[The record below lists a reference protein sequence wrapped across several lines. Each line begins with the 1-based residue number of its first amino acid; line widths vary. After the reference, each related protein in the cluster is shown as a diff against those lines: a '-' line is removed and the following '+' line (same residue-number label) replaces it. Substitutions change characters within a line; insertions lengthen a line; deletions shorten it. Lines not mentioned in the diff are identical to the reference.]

1 MVVLKKLASA
11 VLLIGGLLSSIGA
24 FISMVGSGSMRY
36 PEDDSFYM
44 AINGAVFARVCV
56 IIVFVA
62 AIALIALAFLK
73 QAAKKGGAITAGV
86 FALVEFIGQ
95 FLIDPFTSSDK
106 LMEAALSQSG
116 ADLGGQA
123 FIGLAMIVIAGIA
136 VMICG
141 IVGLASKIKKAQ

>member
-1 MVVLKKLASA
+1 MVVIKKLGSA
-11 VLLIGGLLSSIGA
+11 LMLIAGLLSSIGA

-36 PEDDSFYM
+36 PEDDSFNM

-56 IIVFVA
+56 IVVFAA
-62 AIALIALAFLK
+62 AIAVIAAAFLTPG
-73 QAAKKGGAITAGV
+73 AKKGGAITAGV

-106 LMEAALSQSG
+106 LLEAALSQGSADTG
-116 ADLGGQA
+116 ASA
-123 FIGLAMIVIAGIA
+123 FIGLVMIVIAGIA

-141 IVGLASKIKKAQ
+141 IVGLASKVKKAQ